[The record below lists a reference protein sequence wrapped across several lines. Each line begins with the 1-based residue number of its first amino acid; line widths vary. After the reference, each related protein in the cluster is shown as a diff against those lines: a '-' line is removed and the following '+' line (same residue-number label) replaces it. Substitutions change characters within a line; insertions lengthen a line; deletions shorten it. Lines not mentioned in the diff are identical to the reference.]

1 MIREALDEK
10 YSYQIDE
17 HGMVHLFRGEEDCQQ
32 YLTNPLLSAI
42 FKIEALKKENE
53 DLKEQVEQMKC
64 CGKQLFGENG
74 KLDGYMSAKAWHYVT
89 DKLPPNPKESEDG
102 RHIKPLNY
110 ICAYDCGDGDYECG
124 EFMYLGNGIWLGENK
139 DYYPIYAWMD
149 CAVEVPLPPRKGNK

>member
-64 CGKQLFGENG
+64 CGNCQSVFDA
-74 KLDGYMSAKAWHYVT
+74 DGFCYLYNDGNDVKDEVYRAIKNFFEEGY
-89 DKLPPNPKESEDG
+89 KISE
-102 RHIKPLNY
+102 LMN
-110 ICAYDCGDGDYECG
+110 
-124 EFMYLGNGIWLGENK
+124 
-139 DYYPIYAWMD
+139 
-149 CAVEVPLPPRKGNK
+149 

>member
-1 MIREALDEK
+1 MID
-10 YSYQIDE
+10 D
-17 HGMVHLFRGEEDCQQ
+17 
-32 YLTNPLLSAI
+32 
-42 FKIEALKKENE
+42 
-53 DLKEQVEQMKC
+53 KC
-64 CGKQLFGENG
+64 CVCGKQLFGENG

-124 EFMYLGNGIWLGENK
+124 VFVYLGNGIWLGENK

-149 CAVEVPLPPRKGNK
+149 CAIEVPLPPRKGNK